1 MLTLPRG
8 PLATLVAT
16 ACAGAL
22 LVVSPGAAAQRV
34 VEDIQP
40 LLVEALRLGSARGVL
55 GGAAAE
61 FMAQTFGA
69 YEPIYVEVRRV
80 PAAYVP
86 NDGTGSLPD
95 GCARVEV
102 TTRQAGVVEPKTHT
116 PAPGESPYNPPKDQ
130 RLTYQ
135 INFCENGL
143 LPEQGGGRL

>member
-69 YEPIYVEVRRV
+69 YEPIYVEVRRG
-80 PAAYVP
+80 PAA
-86 NDGTGSLPD
+86 
-95 GCARVEV
+95 
-102 TTRQAGVVEPKTHT
+102 
-116 PAPGESPYNPPKDQ
+116 
-130 RLTYQ
+130 
-135 INFCENGL
+135 
-143 LPEQGGGRL
+143 